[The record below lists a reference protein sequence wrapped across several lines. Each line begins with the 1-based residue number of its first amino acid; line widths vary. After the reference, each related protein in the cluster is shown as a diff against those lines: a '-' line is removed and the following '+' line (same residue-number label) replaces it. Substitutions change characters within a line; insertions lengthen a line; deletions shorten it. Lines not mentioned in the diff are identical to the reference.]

1 MYAVKTPYFLG
12 SATLPIP
19 WGGAPALPN
28 FGVPSIYVHTLRHRT
43 TEFGVVAHGDRRACL

>member
-19 WGGAPALPN
+19 WRGAPALPN